1 MPEDRRLAAIMFTDI
16 VGYTALM
23 GRDED
28 RAFKILR
35 KNREIQRPII
45 KKYRGEWLK
54 EMGDGIL
61 ASFNTASDAVRC
73 AGEIQNEAKKAC
85 IPLRI
90 GIHEGE
96 VVFEGGDVLG
106 DGVNVASRL
115 EELAGEGCTF
125 ISDSVYKNIR
135 NKKDIF
141 TELVGE
147 KTLKNISD
155 PVMVYAISSQS
166 VPIVLMDN
174 EQMPDKKSIIVL
186 PFENMSSD
194 PEQEYFSDGLTEEI
208 ITDLS
213 QLKDLLVISRSSAIT
228 FKGTKK
234 KIKEIAR
241 EVNVRYVLEGSV
253 RKAGNNLR
261 IVAQLIDALSDTHIW
276 AEKYNGKLDDVF
288 EIQEK
293 VSQSIADSLKVKFR
307 DKRSSRI
314 SEFGSNK
321 TYVYDLY
328 LKARYENVHFN
339 MASSE
344 KLLLEGL
351 QADSE
356 NSLLH
361 AEMSHSLLQYVNN
374 LLKDPFTYK
383 EILTKSIQYAQK
395 SIQLNPKSATAYY
408 ALGSSLFQSCNIQKA
423 IDCYEK
429 ALILEPNHND
439 SMLFLV
445 LGYLY
450 ASLDIDQTESERLM
464 NKAIDIDPL
473 IPMIKTAHGWRLF
486 YLGKF
491 QESINEFKEWQT
503 VLEKVNSPFLIMLAW
518 IHGMNKNMDE
528 SIRLIDPIVNNDS
541 KGTLNELGRFF
552 KSSLMNNKKDAL
564 DVVSDSLEEAVW
576 WDDIWSMIMA
586 DGYANLNEKD
596 KAFHF
601 LDRAI
606 TYGITNIPFLTKY
619 DHFLENLRSDK
630 RFDDCIVKARHIT
643 DSIKNI
649 SII

>member
-1 MPEDRRLAAIMFTDI
+1 
-16 VGYTALM
+16 
-23 GRDED
+23 
-28 RAFKILR
+28 
-35 KNREIQRPII
+35 
-45 KKYRGEWLK
+45 
-54 EMGDGIL
+54 
-61 ASFNTASDAVRC
+61 
-73 AGEIQNEAKKAC
+73 
-85 IPLRI
+85 
-90 GIHEGE
+90 
-96 VVFEGGDVLG
+96 
-106 DGVNVASRL
+106 
-115 EELAGEGCTF
+115 
-125 ISDSVYKNIR
+125 
-135 NKKDIF
+135 
-141 TELVGE
+141 
-147 KTLKNISD
+147 
-155 PVMVYAISSQS
+155 
-166 VPIVLMDN
+166 
-174 EQMPDKKSIIVL
+174 
-186 PFENMSSD
+186 MSGD

-213 QLKDLLVISRSSAIT
+213 HINDLLVISRSSAIT

-241 EVNVRYVLEGSV
+241 EVKVRYVLEGSV
-253 RKAGNNLR
+253 RKAGNKLR
-261 IVAQLIDALSDTHIW
+261 IVAQLIDAITDTHIW
-276 AEKYNGKLDDVF
+276 AEKYNGTLDDVF

-293 VSQSIADSLKVKFR
+293 VSLSIADSLKLKLGI
-307 DKRSSRI
+307 KRSSRI

-328 LKARYENVHFN
+328 LKARYENLHFN
-339 MASSE
+339 MPSAE

-351 QADSE
+351 QADGE

-361 AEMSHSLLQYVNN
+361 AEMSHTLLQYVNH

-383 EILTKSIQYAQK
+383 EILTKSFQYAQK
-395 SIQLNPKSATAYY
+395 SIQLNPKSATAYF
-408 ALGSSLFQSCNIQKA
+408 ALGASLFQSCNLQKA
-423 IDCYEK
+423 IDCFEK

-439 SMLFLV
+439 SMLFIV

-450 ASLDIDQTESERLM
+450 ASLDIDQAESERLM

-491 QESINEFKEWQT
+491 QESINEFREWQIE
-503 VLEKVNSPFLIMLAW
+503 LEKVKSPYLIMLAW
-518 IHGMNKNMDE
+518 IHGMNKNIDE
-528 SIRLIDPIVNNDS
+528 SIRLIDPIVDSDS

-552 KSSLMNNKKDAL
+552 KSSLMNNKKEAL

-576 WDDIWSMIMA
+576 WDDLWSMIMA

-630 RFDDCIVKARHIT
+630 RFDDCIVKARQIT
-643 DSIKNI
+643 DSIREI
-649 SII
+649 S